1 MSTISTELRDLLNE
15 QINLELSASYSY
27 LAMAAWFEDT
37 PYAGFASWMHMQSAE
52 ERAHAMK
59 FFQFLVDR
67 GSKVELQSISAP
79 RIDYSSPLEIFETSL
94 AQEREVT
101 AAIHGLYDCALE
113 KRDHES
119 KNLLNWFLDEQVE
132 EEKNAQD
139 IIDRLKLVGEDPVG
153 LLQIDQE
160 AGARTFSP
168 EDGADA

>member
-1 MSTISTELRDLLNE
+1 M
-15 QINLELSASYSY
+15 
-27 LAMAAWFEDT
+27 
-37 PYAGFASWMHMQSAE
+37 
-52 ERAHAMK
+52 
-59 FFQFLVDR
+59 
-67 GSKVELQSISAP
+67 
-79 RIDYSSPLEIFETSL
+79 ETSL
-94 AQEREVT
+94 AQEHEVT
-101 AAIHGLYDCALE
+101 ATIYGLYDCALE

-160 AGARTFSP
+160 AGARAFNP